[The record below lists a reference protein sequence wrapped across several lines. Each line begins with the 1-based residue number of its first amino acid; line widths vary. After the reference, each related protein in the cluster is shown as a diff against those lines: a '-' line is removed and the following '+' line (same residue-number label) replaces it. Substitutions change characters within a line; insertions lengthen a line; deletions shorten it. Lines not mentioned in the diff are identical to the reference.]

1 MSEREADSLNSTNPA
16 MGHNTHAMGEHQN
29 PWGNGGSGGG
39 NRGGG
44 RGGSGGGSGGGKGGG
59 PWGGGSGGGDLPPD
73 LDVLLKKAQ
82 QNLNDVLPG
91 NIGGGKFIFLLI
103 LVAIGLWCLTGF
115 YTLQPAQHSVV
126 TTFGKFTQTQEQSGL
141 QYHLPWPIQDAIV
154 VDVKNERRIQIGQ
167 QDYARRS
174 GTSSRT
180 KATASVNVK
189 GESSMLT
196 GDENIIDINFVV
208 LWKIASAK
216 DFLFE
221 IRDPE
226 ATIRIVAESAMREVI
241 GRTDIQPALTDARG
255 SIQSD
260 TRILMQKMLD
270 EYKAGV
276 EVNGVQLQKVDPPA
290 PVVDAFNEV
299 QRARQEKEQ
308 SKNNAE
314 AYRNDLL
321 PRARGQA
328 EKQRQGAAAYKQEV
342 INRAKGDAA
351 RFESVYAAYRVA
363 KEVTTKRIYLET
375 LEEILQNTNNVIID
389 PSQKGS
395 NILPYLPLDKMVQK
409 KK

>member
-16 MGHNTHAMGEHQN
+16 MGSSAHAMGEHKN
-29 PWGNGGSGGG
+29 PWGNGSSGGG

-44 RGGSGGGSGGGKGGG
+44 RGGSGGGKGGG

-73 LDVLLKKAQ
+73 LDILLKKAQ
-82 QNLNDVLPG
+82 QNLSDVLPG
-91 NIGGGKFIFLLI
+91 NLGGGKFVFLI
-103 LVAIGLWCLTGF
+103 VVVALGLWALTGF
-115 YTLQPAQHSVV
+115 YTLQPGQHSVV
-126 TTFGKFTQTQEQSGL
+126 TTFGKYTLTHEQSGL
-141 QYHLPWPIQDAIV
+141 QYHLPWPIQNAIV
-154 VDVKNERRIQIGQ
+154 VDVENERRIQIGQ
-167 QDYARRS
+167 QDYTRRNGSTAR
-174 GTSSRT
+174 TT
-180 KATASVNVK
+180 ATASVNVK

-216 DFLFE
+216 NFLFE

-241 GRTDIQPALTDARG
+241 GRTEIQPALTDARG

-260 TRILMQKMLD
+260 TRALMQKMLD

-314 AYRNDLL
+314 AYRNDLI
-321 PRARGQA
+321 PRARGEA
-328 EKQRQGAAAYKQEV
+328 EKQRQGAAAYKEEV

-351 RFESVYAAYRVA
+351 RFESVYAAYKVA

-395 NILPYLPLDKMVQK
+395 NVLPYLPLDKMGQQK
-409 KK
+409 K